1 MAIIIIIIIIIKYIV
16 GNKEEVLLDIVAMSD
31 MPLL

>member
-1 MAIIIIIIIIIKYIV
+1 MAIIIIIIIIKYIV

>member
-1 MAIIIIIIIIIKYIV
+1 MAIIIIIIKYIV